1 MGVFS
6 LVRDFLYRRF
16 QTQRLT
22 SEYATRHMLSNAMLK
37 EYPVMQGNMNKMSK
51 VRSMVSV

>member
-1 MGVFS
+1 M
-6 LVRDFLYRRF
+6 VRNFLHRRF

-37 EYPVMQGNMNKMSK
+37 EYPVMQGNMNKVSK
-51 VRSMVSV
+51 VRSILSA